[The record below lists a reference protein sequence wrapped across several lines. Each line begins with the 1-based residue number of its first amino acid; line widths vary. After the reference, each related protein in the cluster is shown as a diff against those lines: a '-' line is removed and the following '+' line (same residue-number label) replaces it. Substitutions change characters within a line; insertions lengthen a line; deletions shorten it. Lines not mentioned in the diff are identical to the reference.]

1 MRSSSFER
9 PTRARIAL
17 LALMLTTSLGV
28 VAARLYSIQIVQH
41 RDLGTRADGQYER
54 RIPVTAKRGTI
65 YDRHGRPLAIS
76 LDAASV
82 FAHPSLVQD
91 TRAAATRLAKVLKQ
105 PARAIRAKL
114 KSDRPFVWVER
125 QVDPDQAEA
134 ISKLDLPGV
143 GLVPEGKRYY
153 PKKTTA
159 AHLIGFVGVD
169 NRGLEGVELQYDYL
183 LGGEP
188 QSFLSSRV
196 DALRRVVFREA
207 EASPTVSDLYLT
219 IDEVIQHVAERKLE
233 EAVRGSEARAGT
245 VIVMD
250 PRTGEILALANMP
263 SYNPNVYGEFSPASR
278 RNRALTDPYEPGS
291 AFKTVLAAAALEE
304 GVVKPADL
312 FYGEDGT
319 IDVAGTTIRDHKRH
333 GWMTFRDVV
342 AYSSNVGAI
351 KVGMKVGRARF
362 YNYITSFGFGVPTG
376 VDLPGENRGVIRR
389 PPQWSGVSLG
399 ALSIGHEIS
408 TTPIQLITAMSAVA
422 NGGHLVRPYV
432 LKAVRHPDGSVE
444 EIQPFPIRRVISPET
459 AQTLTSIF
467 TEVVARGT
475 GKAAALPGYPVA
487 GKTGTAQKIDRQT
500 GTYSSTKV
508 VASFVGYVPAENPRL
523 AILVV
528 IDEPGG
534 IAWGGTVAAPVF
546 REVAQEA
553 LSYFEI
559 APVVPPD
566 GRVARRPDEASSRV
580 N

>member
-9 PTRARIAL
+9 PARARIAL
-17 LALMLTTSLGV
+17 LALMLTTSLSV

-41 RDLGTRADGQYER
+41 RDLGTRADGQYEG

-82 FAHPSLVQD
+82 FAHPSLVQAPH
-91 TRAAATRLAKVLKQ
+91 AAASRLAKVLKQ
-105 PARAIRAKL
+105 PARVIRAKL
-114 KSDRPFVWVER
+114 ESDRPFVWVER
-125 QVDPDQAEA
+125 QVDSDRAEA
-134 ISKLDLPGV
+134 VSKLDLPGV

-169 NRGLEGVELQYDYL
+169 NRGLEGVELQYDDL
-183 LGGEP
+183 LGGGP
-188 QSFLSSRV
+188 QSFSSSQV
-196 DALRRVVFREA
+196 DALRRVVFRDA
-207 EASPTVSDLYLT
+207 EAGPTVSDLYLT
-219 IDEVIQHVAERKLE
+219 VDEVIQHVAERKLQ
-233 EAVRGSEARAGT
+233 EAVRSSKARAGT

-250 PRTGEILALANMP
+250 PRTGEILALANSP
-263 SYNPNVYGEFSPASR
+263 SYNPNAYGEFSPASR

-312 FYGEDGT
+312 FFGEDGT
-319 IDVAGTTIRDHKRH
+319 IEVAGTTIHDHKPH

-351 KVGMKVGRARF
+351 KVGMKVGKARF
-362 YNYITSFGFGVPTG
+362 YNYITSFGFGAPTG
-376 VDLPGENRGVIRR
+376 VDLPGESRGVIRR
-389 PPQWSGVSLG
+389 PPHWSGLSLG

-432 LKAVRHPDGSVE
+432 LKAVCHPDGSVE
-444 EIQPFPIRRVISPET
+444 EIRPFPIRQVISPET

-475 GKAAALPGYPVA
+475 GQKAALPDYPVA
-487 GKTGTAQKIDRQT
+487 GKTGTAQKIDRRT

-523 AILVV
+523 TILVV

-553 LSYFEI
+553 LSYLEI
-559 APVVPPD
+559 PPVVSPD
-566 GRVARRPDEASSRV
+566 ERVARRPDEASSGV

>member
-9 PTRARIAL
+9 PRRGRIAL
-17 LALMLTTSLGV
+17 LALVLITSLGV
-28 VAARLYSIQIVQH
+28 VAARLYSIQIIQH
-41 RDLGTRADGQYER
+41 RDLGIRANGQYER
-54 RIPVTAKRGTI
+54 LIPVTAKRGTI
-65 YDRHGRPLAIS
+65 FDRHGRVLAIS
-76 LDAASV
+76 LDGASV
-82 FAHPSLVQD
+82 FVHPGLVQD
-91 TRAAATRLAKVLKQ
+91 PRATASRLAKVLKI
-105 PARAIRAKL
+105 PAGAIRAKL

-125 QVDPDQAEA
+125 KVDPDRAEGV
-134 ISKLDLPGV
+134 SELDLPGV

-169 NRGLEGVELQYDYL
+169 NRGLEGVELQYDSL
-183 LGGEP
+183 LTGGP
-188 QSFLSSRV
+188 RSFLSSRV

-207 EASPTVSDLYLT
+207 EDSPAVSDLYLT
-219 IDEVIQHVAERKLE
+219 VDEVIQHVAERKLE
-233 EAVRGSEARAGT
+233 EAVRRSEARSGT

-250 PRTGEILALANMP
+250 PLTGEILALANTP
-263 SYNPNVYGEFSPASR
+263 SYDPNEYGSFPLASR

-291 AFKTVLAAAALEE
+291 AFKTVLAAAALDE
-304 GVVKPADL
+304 GVVRPADL
-312 FYGEDGT
+312 FYGEDG
-319 IDVAGTTIRDHKRH
+319 IIEVAGTKIRDHKRH

-351 KVGMKVGRARF
+351 KVGMKVGKTRF

-389 PPQWSGVSLG
+389 PPDWSGLSLS

-408 TTPIQLITAMSAVA
+408 TTPIQLLTAVSAVA
-422 NGGHLVRPYV
+422 NGGHLVRPHV

-444 EIQPFPIRRVISPET
+444 EIQPFLIREVISPET

-475 GKAAALPGYPVA
+475 GREAAVPGFPVA
-487 GKTGTAQKIDRQT
+487 GKTGTAQKLDRQT
-500 GTYSSTKV
+500 GGYSPTKV
-508 VASFVGYVPAENPRL
+508 IASFVGYVPANNPRL

-528 IDEPGG
+528 IDEPRGR
-534 IAWGGTVAAPVF
+534 AWGGTVAAPVF
-546 REVAQEA
+546 REIAQEV
-553 LSYFEI
+553 LSYLAI
-559 APVVPPD
+559 PPVVPLEE
-566 GRVARRPDEASSRV
+566 RVARRPDEASSRV

>member
-91 TRAAATRLAKVLKQ
+91 PRAAATRLAKVLKQ

-250 PRTGEILALANMP
+250 PRTGEILALANTP

-351 KVGMKVGRARF
+351 KVGMKVGKARF

-389 PPQWSGVSLG
+389 PPQWSGLSLG

-432 LKAVRHPDGSVE
+432 LKAVHHPDGSVE

-475 GKAAALPGYPVA
+475 GQAAALPGYPVA

-500 GTYSSTKV
+500 GTYSSRKV

-553 LSYFEI
+553 LSYLEI
-559 APVVPPD
+559 PPVVPPD
-566 GRVARRPDEASSRV
+566 ERVARRPDEASSRV

>member
-9 PTRARIAL
+9 PARARIAL
-17 LALMLTTSLGV
+17 LALVLTTFLGV

-65 YDRHGRPLAIS
+65 YDRRGRPLAIS

-91 TRAAATRLAKVLKQ
+91 PRTAASRLAKVLKR

-125 QVDPDQAEA
+125 KIDPDRAEA
-134 ISKLDLPGV
+134 VSKLDLPGV

-159 AHLIGFVGVD
+159 AHLVGFVGVD
-169 NRGLEGVELQYDYL
+169 NRGLEGVELQYDHL
-183 LGGEP
+183 LTGGP
-188 QSFLSSRV
+188 RSFLSSRV

-219 IDEVIQHVAERKLE
+219 VDEVIQHVAERKLE
-233 EAVRGSEARAGT
+233 EAVRRSEARAGT
-245 VIVMD
+245 VVVMD
-250 PRTGEILALANMP
+250 PRTGEILALANTP
-263 SYNPNVYGEFSPASR
+263 SYNPNAYGRFPPASR

-319 IDVAGTTIRDHKRH
+319 IEVAGAKIRDHKRH

-351 KVGMKVGRARF
+351 KVGMKVGKARF

-376 VDLPGENRGVIRR
+376 VDLPGESRGVIRR
-389 PPQWSGVSLG
+389 PPQWSGLSLG

-432 LKAVRHPDGSVE
+432 LRAVRHPDGGVE
-444 EIQPFPIRRVISPET
+444 EIRPFPIRRVISPET

-475 GKAAALPGYPVA
+475 GRAAALPGYPVA
-487 GKTGTAQKIDRQT
+487 GKTGTAQKLDRQT

-523 AILVV
+523 AILVL

-553 LSYFEI
+553 LSYLEI
-559 APVVPPD
+559 PPVAPRD
-566 GRVARRPDEASSRV
+566 GRVAGRPDEASSRV

>member
-9 PTRARIAL
+9 PTRGRIAL
-17 LALMLTTSLGV
+17 LAMALTTVLGV
-28 VAARLYSIQIVQH
+28 VAARLYSIQIIQH
-41 RDLGTRADGQYER
+41 RDLGTRANGQYER

-82 FAHPSLVQD
+82 FAHPSLVQEP
-91 TRAAATRLAKVLKQ
+91 RATASRLAKILKI
-105 PARAIRAKL
+105 PAGVIRAKL

-125 QVDPDQAEA
+125 KVDPDRAAAVSELA
-134 ISKLDLPGV
+134 LPGV

-169 NRGLEGVELQYDYL
+169 NRGLEGVELQYDSL
-183 LGGEP
+183 LTGGP
-188 QSFLSSRV
+188 RSFLSSRV
-196 DALRRVVFREA
+196 DALRRVIFREA
-207 EASPTVSDLYLT
+207 EDSPAVSDLYLT

-233 EAVRGSEARAGT
+233 EAVLRSEARAGT

-250 PRTGEILALANMP
+250 PLTGEILALANAP
-263 SYNPNVYGEFSPASR
+263 SYDPNGYGSYPPASR

-304 GVVKPADL
+304 GVVRPADL

-319 IDVAGTTIRDHKRH
+319 IEVAGAKIRDHKRY

-351 KVGMKVGRARF
+351 KVGMKVGKTRF

-376 VDLPGENRGVIRR
+376 VDLPGENHGVIRR
-389 PPQWSGVSLG
+389 PPDWSGLSLG

-422 NGGHLVRPYV
+422 NGGHLVRPHV
-432 LKAVRHPDGSVE
+432 LKAVRHPDGRAE
-444 EIQPFPIRRVISPET
+444 AIQPFLIRQVISHET

-475 GKAAALPGYPVA
+475 GQEAAVPGFPVA
-487 GKTGTAQKIDRQT
+487 GKTGTAQKLDRQT
-500 GTYSSTKV
+500 GRYSPTKV
-508 VASFVGYVPAENPRL
+508 IASFIGYVPANNPRL
-523 AILVV
+523 AILVL
-528 IDEPGG
+528 IDEPRGT
-534 IAWGGTVAAPVF
+534 AWGGTVAAPVF
-546 REVAQEA
+546 REIAREV
-553 LSYFEI
+553 LSYLAI
-559 APVVPPD
+559 PPVAPRD
-566 GRVARRPDEASSRV
+566 ERVARRPDEASSRV